1 MIVTTLASEA
11 VAEGAFGRDGSC
23 LRCGSFV
30 RLGFGAGAGPAG
42 GDSLARANGRDSS
55 TPGIF

>member
-1 MIVTTLASEA
+1 MTTFASEA
-11 VAEGAFGRDGSC
+11 VAEGAFGRDCSG
-23 LRCGSFV
+23 LRCGSVV

-55 TPGIF
+55 TPGFF

>member
-1 MIVTTLASEA
+1 MTTLASEA
-11 VAEGAFGRDGSC
+11 VAEGAFGRDGSG